1 MQAIPNKV
9 IIGDEENP
17 LLTFYNDNIKEV
29 TEETA
34 VSPIGDELFIDQ
46 FVPIVK
52 YGLLIQYIIVP
63 ADRVNYD
70 GILSADGYVVSSKGN
85 YDIRNIPY
93 GTPVRFYVNGR
104 INGLFY
110 CDNVERQGKNLFK
123 INCMS
128 AIGLMNRQRSKGGIY
143 TGQRFDAV
151 LAEIIGS
158 EYSYEIEPDV
168 AELQVYGWLPYS
180 TRRRNLHQLLVAYG
194 VTITKSDTG
203 GMLFTFLKAI
213 DSKTIPSS
221 RVFNGGSV
229 AYGEPASRVEVL
241 EHGYYYL
248 STAEYEV
255 LYDTQAEVVENII
268 VTFDKPIYA
277 PSLTV
282 EEGGSLTI
290 SSSGTNYAV
299 VSGTGILKGKPYI
312 HTVKRLVADNEKAL
326 TEKIVTVEEATL
338 VTAANSENVL
348 KRLSAY
354 YFNATTVQNSIIVD
368 GEMTGKRYS
377 FENAFHEPTNAF
389 LAKKS
394 TMVSSFL
401 KAECEWIQDYVPV
414 AEGTSFNKRVIL
426 ELTDSEQ
433 RWDIPDSVFQKDVP
447 QIRCV
452 LIGRGSDGASGE
464 DGETGGYGNDNEG
477 GPGGAGG
484 KGGKGGAGGK
494 VFSATIDCTNLAFIR
509 YKNVGGNTVLYAAD
523 DIYSSANG
531 SASSSGFVEL
541 FSGAAYAL
549 PGNDGVDGA
558 AGGKGGCNPPI
569 GASSQKATNGND
581 LEYNGVT
588 YTGGKGGNM
597 QAVRAKA
604 YDPTVHENMTWR
616 FGGNGGGGAAAGANG
631 HDAVDLAGGNGSL
644 EHWPIGG
651 DGADATEAQPTIE
664 LYGSGGNGGNGGG
677 GGGGASNHYWWNDVY
692 TTLIS
697 VWSKERS
704 NIPGQGGKGSA
715 GTAGYKGCL
724 IIYY

>member
-52 YGLLIQYIIVP
+52 YGLLIQHIIAP

-151 LAEIIGS
+151 LAEIVGS

-213 DSKTIPSS
+213 DSKEIPSS

-248 STAEYEV
+248 ATTEYEV

-282 EEGGSLTI
+282 EEGGNLTI

-299 VSGTGILKGKPYI
+299 VSGTGILKGKPYV

-433 RWDIPDSVFQKDVP
+433 QWDIPDSVYEKDVP

-452 LIGRGSDGASGE
+452 LIGRGSDGMSGE
-464 DGETGGYGNDNEG
+464 DGEAGGYGNDNEG
-477 GPGGAGG
+477 GEGGKGG

-494 VFSATIDCTNLAFIR
+494 VYSVTIDCTSLAFIR
-509 YKNVGGNTVLYAAD
+509 YKNTNGNTVLYVAD
-523 DIYSSANG
+523 NIYSSANG
-531 SASSSGFVEL
+531 NTSSSGFVEL
-541 FSGAAYAL
+541 FSGAVYAL
-549 PGNDGVDGA
+549 PGNDGVGGA

-569 GASSQKATNGND
+569 GASPQKAANGND
-581 LEYNGVT
+581 LEYDGVT

-597 QAVRAKA
+597 QAVRAKD
-604 YDPTVHENMTWR
+604 YWDGYHENMTWR

-631 HDAVDLAGGNGSL
+631 HDALDLAGGNGIR

-651 DGADATEAQPTIE
+651 DGADAVEPPATVEM
-664 LYGSGGNGGNGGG
+664 YGQGGNGGNGGG

-692 TTLIS
+692 TTLIG
-697 VWSKERS
+697 VWSQEES

-715 GTAGYKGCL
+715 GTAGYNGCL

>member
-1 MQAIPNKV
+1 MKAIPNKV
-9 IIGDEENP
+9 IIGDEQNP

-52 YGLLIQYIIVP
+52 YGLLIQYIIAP
-63 ADRVNYD
+63 ADRVTYD

-93 GTPVRFYVNGR
+93 GTPVRFYVNNR

-221 RVFNGGSV
+221 RVFNGGSI

-299 VSGTGILKGKPYI
+299 VSGTGILKGKPYV
-312 HTVKRLVADNEKAL
+312 HTVKRLVADNEDAL
-326 TEKIVTVEEATL
+326 TEKIVTIEEATL

-354 YFNATTVQNSIIVD
+354 YFHATTVQNSIIVD

-414 AEGTSFNKRVIL
+414 AEGISFNKRVIL

-452 LIGRGSDGASGE
+452 LIGRGADGASGE
-464 DGETGGYGNDNEG
+464 DGATGGYGNDNEG

-484 KGGKGGAGGK
+484 KGGKGGTGGK
-494 VFSATIDCTNLAFIR
+494 VFSVTIDCTSLAFIR
-509 YKNVGGNTVLYAAD
+509 YKNTDGNTVLYVAD
-523 DIYSSANG
+523 NIYSSANG

-541 FSGAAYAL
+541 FSGAVYAL
-549 PGNDGVDGA
+549 PGNSGVDGA
-558 AGGKGGCNPPI
+558 AGGKGGCNPAV
-569 GASSQKATNGND
+569 GASPQKATNGSD
-581 LEYNGVT
+581 LEYNGTT
-588 YTGGKGGNM
+588 YKGGKGGKM
-597 QAVRAKA
+597 QAVKAKD
-604 YDPTVHENMTWR
+604 YWDGYHENMTWR

-631 HDAVDLAGGNGSL
+631 HDAVDLAGGDGIR

-651 DGADATEAQPTIE
+651 NGADAVETPATVEM
-664 LYGSGGNGGNGGG
+664 YGQGGNGGNGGG

-692 TTLIS
+692 TTLIT
-697 VWSKERS
+697 VWSKEES

-715 GTAGYKGCL
+715 GTAGYKGCI

>member
-1 MQAIPNKV
+1 MKAIPNKV
-9 IIGDEENP
+9 VIGDEQNP

-34 VSPIGDELFIDQ
+34 VSPIGAELFIDQ

-52 YGLLIQYIIVP
+52 YGLLIQYIIAP

-151 LAEIIGS
+151 LAEIVGS

-203 GMLFTFLKAI
+203 GMLFTFLRAI
-213 DSKTIPSS
+213 DSKNIPSN
-221 RVFNGGSV
+221 RIFDGGNIT
-229 AYGEPASRVEVL
+229 YGEPASRVEVL

-248 STAEYEV
+248 PTTEYEV
-255 LYDTQAEVVENII
+255 LYDTQAEVVENTI

-282 EEGGSLTI
+282 EEGGNLTI

-299 VSGTGILKGKPYI
+299 VSGTGILKGKPYV

-368 GEMTGKRYS
+368 GENAGKRYS

-401 KAECEWIQDYVPV
+401 KAECEWIQDYMPV

-433 RWDIPDSVFQKDVP
+433 QWDIPDSVYEKDVP

-452 LIGRGSDGASGE
+452 LIGRGSDGVSGE
-464 DGETGGYGNDNEG
+464 DGATGGYGNDNEG

-484 KGGKGGAGGK
+484 KGGKGGTGGK
-494 VFSATIDCTNLAFIR
+494 VFSVTIDCANLAFIR
-509 YKNVGGNTVLYAAD
+509 YKNISGNTVLYAAD
-523 DIYSSANG
+523 NVYSSANG
-531 SASSSGFVEL
+531 NASS
-541 FSGAAYAL
+541 
-549 PGNDGVDGA
+549 
-558 AGGKGGCNPPI
+558 
-569 GASSQKATNGND
+569 
-581 LEYNGVT
+581 
-588 YTGGKGGNM
+588 
-597 QAVRAKA
+597 
-604 YDPTVHENMTWR
+604 
-616 FGGNGGGGAAAGANG
+616 
-631 HDAVDLAGGNGSL
+631 
-644 EHWPIGG
+644 
-651 DGADATEAQPTIE
+651 
-664 LYGSGGNGGNGGG
+664 
-677 GGGGASNHYWWNDVY
+677 
-692 TTLIS
+692 
-697 VWSKERS
+697 
-704 NIPGQGGKGSA
+704 
-715 GTAGYKGCL
+715 
-724 IIYY
+724 

>member
-1 MQAIPNKV
+1 MKAIPNKV
-9 IIGDEENP
+9 IIGDEQNP

-52 YGLLIQYIIVP
+52 YGLLIQYIIAP

-70 GILSADGYVVSSKGN
+70 GILSADRYVVSSKGN

-248 STAEYEV
+248 STTEYEV
-255 LYDTQAEVVENII
+255 LYDTQAEVVENTI

-282 EEGGSLTI
+282 EEGGNLTI

-299 VSGTGILKGKPYI
+299 VSGTGILKGKPYV

-326 TEKIVTVEEATL
+326 TEKIVTIEEATL

-354 YFNATTVQNSIIVD
+354 YFHATTVQNSIIVD
-368 GEMTGKRYS
+368 GEKTGKRYN

-452 LIGRGSDGASGE
+452 LIGRGADGASGE
-464 DGETGGYGNDNEG
+464 DGVTGGYGNDNEG

-484 KGGKGGAGGK
+484 KGGKGGTGGK
-494 VFSATIDCTNLAFIR
+494 VFSVTLDCTNLAFIR
-509 YKNVGGNTVLYAAD
+509 YKNTDGNTVLYVAD
-523 DIYSSANG
+523 NIYSSANG
-531 SASSSGFVEL
+531 NSSSSGFVEL
-541 FSGAAYAL
+541 FSGAVYAL

-569 GASSQKATNGND
+569 GASPQKATNGND

-588 YTGGKGGNM
+588 YNGGKGGNM
-597 QAVRAKA
+597 QAVRAKD
-604 YDPTVHENMTWR
+604 YWDGYHENMTWR

-631 HDAVDLAGGNGSL
+631 HDALDLVGGNGNR

-651 DGADATEAQPTIE
+651 DGADAVDPPVTVEM
-664 LYGSGGNGGNGGG
+664 YGQGGNGGNGGG

-692 TTLIS
+692 TTLIG
-697 VWSKERS
+697 VWSKEES

>member
-9 IIGDEENP
+9 IIGDEESP

-52 YGLLIQYIIVP
+52 YGLLIQYIIAP
-63 ADRVNYD
+63 ADRVTYD

-248 STAEYEV
+248 ATTEYEV

-299 VSGTGILKGKPYI
+299 VSGTGILKGKPYV

-433 RWDIPDSVFQKDVP
+433 QWNIPDSVYEKDAP

-464 DGETGGYGNDNEG
+464 DGATGGYGNDNEG

-494 VFSATIDCTNLAFIR
+494 VYSVTIDCTNLAFIR
-509 YKNVGGNTVLYAAD
+509 YKNIGGNTVLYAAD

-541 FSGAAYAL
+541 FSGAVYAL

-558 AGGKGGCNPPI
+558 DGGKGGCNPAV
-569 GASSQKATNGND
+569 GASPQKATNGSD
-581 LEYNGVT
+581 LEYNGTT
-588 YTGGKGGNM
+588 YKGGKGGKM
-597 QAVRAKA
+597 QAVKAKD
-604 YDPTVHENMTWR
+604 YWDGYHENMTWR

-631 HDAVDLAGGNGSL
+631 HDALDLAGGDGIR

-651 DGADATEAQPTIE
+651 DGADAVEPPVTVGM
-664 LYGSGGNGGNGGG
+664 YGQGGNGGNGGG

-697 VWSKERS
+697 VWSKEES

-715 GTAGYKGCL
+715 GTAGYKGCI

>member
-1 MQAIPNKV
+1 MKAIPNKV
-9 IIGDEENP
+9 IIGDEQNP

-52 YGLLIQYIIVP
+52 YGLLIQYIIAP

-213 DSKTIPSS
+213 DSKNIPSN
-221 RVFNGGSV
+221 RIFDGGNIT
-229 AYGEPASRVEVL
+229 YGEPASRVEVL

-248 STAEYEV
+248 STTEYEV
-255 LYDTQAEVVENII
+255 LYDTQAEVVENTI

-282 EEGGSLTI
+282 EEGGNLTI

-433 RWDIPDSVFQKDVP
+433 QWDIPDSVYVKDVP

-452 LIGRGSDGASGE
+452 LIGRGSDGVSGE
-464 DGETGGYGNDNEG
+464 DGATGGYGNDNEG

-484 KGGKGGAGGK
+484 KGGKGGTGGK
-494 VFSATIDCTNLAFIR
+494 VFSVTIDCTSLAFIR
-509 YKNVGGNTVLYAAD
+509 YKNTDGNTVLYVAD
-523 DIYSSANG
+523 NIYSSANG
-531 SASSSGFVEL
+531 NASSSGFVEL
-541 FSGAAYAL
+541 FSGAVYAL

-569 GASSQKATNGND
+569 GASPQKAANGND

-588 YTGGKGGNM
+588 YTGGKGGKM
-597 QAVRAKA
+597 QAVRAKD
-604 YDPTVHENMTWR
+604 YWDGYHENMTWR

-631 HDAVDLAGGNGSL
+631 HDALDLEGGDGIR

-651 DGADATEAQPTIE
+651 DGADAVEPPVTVEM
-664 LYGSGGNGGNGGG
+664 YGQGGNGGNGGG

-692 TTLIS
+692 TTLIA
-697 VWSKERS
+697 VWSQEES

>member
-1 MQAIPNKV
+1 MFAIPNKV
-9 IIGDEENP
+9 VIGDEEKP
-17 LLTFYNDNIKEV
+17 ILTFYNDNIKEV

-52 YGLLIQYIIVP
+52 YGLLIQYIIAP

-70 GILSADGYVVSSKGN
+70 GILSADGYVVSSRYN

-93 GTPVRFYVNGR
+93 GTPVRFYVDGR

-151 LAEIIGS
+151 IAEIVGS

-277 PSLTV
+277 PSLIA
-282 EEGGSLTI
+282 EEGSSLTI

-354 YFNATTVQNSIIVD
+354 YFHATTVQNSIIVD

-401 KAECEWIQDYVPV
+401 RAECEWIQDYVPV
-414 AEGTSFNKRVIL
+414 AEGTSFNKRAIL
-426 ELTDSEQ
+426 ELTDTEQ
-433 RWDIPDSVFQKDVP
+433 QWDIPDSVYAKDVP
-447 QIRCV
+447 KIRCV
-452 LIGRGSDGASGE
+452 LIGSGSDGASGE

-494 VFSATIDCTNLAFIR
+494 VFSVTIDCTSLAFIR
-509 YKNVGGNTVLYAAD
+509 YKNTDGNTVLYVAD
-523 DIYSSANG
+523 NIYSSANG
-531 SASSSGFVEL
+531 NASSSGFVEL
-541 FSGAAYAL
+541 FSGAVYAL

-569 GASSQKATNGND
+569 GASPQKAANGND

-597 QAVRAKA
+597 QAVRAKD
-604 YDPTVHENMTWR
+604 YWDGYHENMTWR

-631 HDAVDLAGGNGSL
+631 HDALDLVGGDGIR

-651 DGADATEAQPTIE
+651 NGADAVEPPATVEM
-664 LYGSGGNGGNGGG
+664 YGQGGNGGNGGG

-692 TTLIS
+692 TTLIA
-697 VWSKERS
+697 VWSQEES

>member
-1 MQAIPNKV
+1 MKAIPNKV
-9 IIGDEENP
+9 IIGDEKNP

-34 VSPIGDELFIDQ
+34 VSPIGAELFIDQ
-46 FVPIVK
+46 FVPIVN
-52 YGLLIQYIIVP
+52 YGLLIQYIIAP
-63 ADRVNYD
+63 ADREDYD
-70 GILSADGYVVSSKGN
+70 RIVSADGYTICSKWN

-93 GTPVRFYVNGR
+93 GTPVRFYVDGR

-213 DSKTIPSS
+213 DSKTIPSN

-299 VSGTGILKGKPYI
+299 VSGTGILKGKPYV
-312 HTVKRLVADNEKAL
+312 HTVKRLTADNEKAL

-354 YFNATTVQNSIIVD
+354 YFHATTVQNSIIVD
-368 GEMTGKRYS
+368 GEKAGKRYS

-433 RWDIPDSVFQKDVP
+433 RWDIPGSVFQKDVP

-452 LIGRGSDGASGE
+452 LIGRGSDGESGE
-464 DGETGGYGNDNEG
+464 DGEAGGYGDDNEG
-477 GPGGAGG
+477 GEGGKGG

-494 VFSATIDCTNLAFIR
+494 VYSVTIDCTNLAFIR
-509 YKNVGGNTVLYAAD
+509 YKNVGRNTVLYAAEN
-523 DIYSSANG
+523 IYSSANG

-541 FSGAAYAL
+541 FSGAVYAL

-558 AGGKGGCNPPI
+558 DGGKGGCNPPI
-569 GASSQKATNGND
+569 GASPQKATNGND

-597 QAVRAKA
+597 QAVRAKD
-604 YDPTVHENMTWR
+604 YWDGYHENMTWR

-651 DGADATEAQPTIE
+651 DGADATEAQPTVE
-664 LYGSGGNGGNGGG
+664 LYGSGGNGGSGGG

-692 TTLIS
+692 TTLIT
-697 VWSKERS
+697 VWSKEES